1 MGHVTLTTHLSL
13 IIYHLRLGLTTD
25 AKCRKWGALR
35 WIEVTQGH
43 RQCHSIERIQLPIV
57 YEMQQA
63 ICRNLPILPTT
74 PAFSALVEETPVE
87 FQDDLRLTDGQMD
100 GNQTQDNSIYHAIR
114 ARTVKTWSKLRI
126 LTRPSFLDCVRLNRR
141 SPCNFAC
148 NYC

>member
-1 MGHVTLTTHLSL
+1 MSLTCTGFEILTLFAIIFGDHVILTTPSSRFSVIPKLYVVLYIAYQCTKS
-13 IIYHLRLGLTTD
+13 
-25 AKCRKWGALR
+25 
-35 WIEVTQGH
+35 EVTQ
-43 RQCHSIERIQLPIV
+43 IF
-57 YEMQQA
+57 
-63 ICRNLPILPTT
+63 RNLPILPTT

-87 FQDDLRLTDGQMD
+87 FKDDLRLTDGQMD

-126 LTRPSFLDCVRLNRR
+126 LARPSFLDCVRLNRR